1 MASKKTIA
9 IVKSTAPILQQNGE
23 SITKVF
29 YELLFHKHPELKN
42 IFNMV
47 NQKKGTQQRALANA
61 VFQYAVHIEQLE
73 QLGEAVEKIAQKHV
87 SLSIPKEAYPIVGE
101 NLLLAIK
108 KVLGEGATNDVME
121 AWEEAYNDLAKIF
134 ISREEV
140 LYNTRENS
148 PGGYKGMKEYEV
160 IKKIKESINITSF
173 YVRRKDG
180 EQIPNFLPGQYITV
194 TLDIP
199 GTDHKHTRNYSLSD
213 SIDKNYLRLSIKKEE
228 GKPEGIVSSYIHN
241 NIHKGSILNLG
252 MPSGEFILKR
262 TENPIVFISGGVGI
276 TPLLSMLKEA
286 VKFQKNIYFIQCVL
300 NSDHQSFNS
309 EISSLFEDET
319 RYIKIFSEPLQ
330 TDILGRDYDFK
341 GFINSKIL
349 IDLEIQK
356 NSDFYFCGPT
366 PFMANVLEIMNEL
379 KVKEENINYEF
390 FGPVEELVK

>member
-1 MASKKTIA
+1 
-9 IVKSTAPILQQNGE
+9 
-23 SITKVF
+23 
-29 YELLFHKHPELKN
+29 
-42 IFNMV
+42 MV

-134 ISREEV
+134 TSREEV
-140 LYNTRENS
+140 LYTTRENS
-148 PGGYKGMKEYEV
+148 PGGYKGMKEYTV
-160 IKKIKESINITSF
+160 IKKIKESSNITSF
-173 YVRRKDG
+173 YLKRKDE
-180 EQIPNFLPGQYITV
+180 EQIPYFLPGQYITV
-194 TLDIP
+194 TVDIA

-213 SIDKNYLRLSIKKEE
+213 SIDKNYLRLSIKRED
-228 GKPEGIVSSYIHN
+228 GKPEGIVSNYIHD
-241 NIHKGSILNLG
+241 NIHVGSFLNLG
-252 MPSGEFILKR
+252 MPSGEFILKQ
-262 TENPIVFISGGVGI
+262 TENPIVFISGGGGI

-309 EISSLFEDET
+309 EISSLFENKS
-319 RYIKIFSEPLQ
+319 RYIKLFSKPLQ
-330 TDILGRDYDFK
+330 TDVLGVDYDFK

-349 IDLEIQK
+349 IDLDVPK

-379 KVKEENINYEF
+379 KVKKESINYEF

>member
-1 MASKKTIA
+1 
-9 IVKSTAPILQQNGE
+9 
-23 SITKVF
+23 
-29 YELLFHKHPELKN
+29 
-42 IFNMV
+42 
-47 NQKKGTQQRALANA
+47 
-61 VFQYAVHIEQLE
+61 
-73 QLGEAVEKIAQKHV
+73 
-87 SLSIPKEAYPIVGE
+87 
-101 NLLLAIK
+101 
-108 KVLGEGATNDVME
+108 
-121 AWEEAYNDLAKIF
+121 
-134 ISREEV
+134 
-140 LYNTRENS
+140 
-148 PGGYKGMKEYEV
+148 
-160 IKKIKESINITSF
+160 
-173 YVRRKDG
+173 
-180 EQIPNFLPGQYITV
+180 
-194 TLDIP
+194 
-199 GTDHKHTRNYSLSD
+199 
-213 SIDKNYLRLSIKKEE
+213 
-228 GKPEGIVSSYIHN
+228 
-241 NIHKGSILNLG
+241 

-309 EISSLFEDET
+309 EISSLFEDEN